1 MMRRRSAALA
11 QSGGRFCE
19 KIMLKQR
26 ATRVHH
32 VTGAAAISANGVLRK
47 AITG

>member
-1 MMRRRSAALA
+1 MMRRRSAVSAER
-11 QSGGRFCE
+11 GPFCE

-26 ATRVHH
+26 ATRVHR
-32 VTGAAAISANGVLRK
+32 VTGTVAISANSVLRR